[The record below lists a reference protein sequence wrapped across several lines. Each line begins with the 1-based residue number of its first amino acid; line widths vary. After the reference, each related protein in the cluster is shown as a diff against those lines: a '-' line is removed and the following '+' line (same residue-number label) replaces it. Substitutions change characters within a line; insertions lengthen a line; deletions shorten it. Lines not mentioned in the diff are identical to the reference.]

1 MAQTIAY
8 GRLVTTATTAKQTIL
23 TNTPAN
29 NLKLKTIVIAGYP
42 TTWSATEA
50 NLGTVYLTVGGV
62 DKMEFRLQNTD
73 NDTLAGIVV
82 IPLGNGLIFS
92 GSEAVVACV
101 TPAATTSFTWTCT
114 YFFDTV

>member
-1 MAQTIAY
+1 MSQTISY

-23 TNTPAN
+23 TATPAA

-42 TTWSATEA
+42 TVWSATEA

-82 IPLGNGLIFS
+82 IPLGDGLVFS
-92 GSEAVVACV
+92 GSEAVVVCV
-101 TPAATTSFTWTCT
+101 TPAAATSYTWAVT
-114 YFFDTV
+114 FFGDTV

>member
-23 TNTPAN
+23 TNTPAS

-42 TTWSATEA
+42 TVWSATEA
-50 NLGTVYLTVGGV
+50 NLGTIYLIVGGV

-82 IPLGNGLIFS
+82 IPLGNGLAFT
-92 GSEAVVACV
+92 GSEAVVVGV
-101 TPAATTSFTWTCT
+101 TPAAATSYTWTVT

>member
-8 GRLVTTATTAKQTIL
+8 GRLVTTAVTAKQTIL

-29 NLKLKTIVIAGYP
+29 TLKLKTIVIAGYP

-62 DKMEFRLQNTD
+62 DKMEFRIQNTD

-82 IPLGNGLIFS
+82 IPLGNGLVFS
-92 GSEAVVACV
+92 GAEAVVASV
-101 TPAATTSFTWTCT
+101 TPAATTSYTWTCT

>member
-8 GRLVTTATTAKQTIL
+8 GRLVTTATTAKQVIL
-23 TNTPAN
+23 TNTPAS

-82 IPLGNGLIFS
+82 IPLGNGLAFS
-92 GSEAVVACV
+92 GSEAVVVCV
-101 TPAATTSFTWTCT
+101 TPAATTSYTWTVT

>member
-1 MAQTIAY
+1 MAATISY
-8 GRLVTTATTAKQTIL
+8 GRLVTTAVTAKQTIL
-23 TNTPAN
+23 TNTPAS

-42 TTWSATEA
+42 TVWSATEA
-50 NLGTVYLTVGGV
+50 NLGTIYLQVAGV

-82 IPLGNGLIFS
+82 IPLGNGLAFT
-92 GSEAVVACV
+92 GSEAVIVCV
-101 TPAATTSFTWTCT
+101 TPAATTSYTWAVS

>member
-23 TNTPAN
+23 TNTPASS
-29 NLKLKTIVIAGYP
+29 LKLKTIVIAGYP

-50 NLGTVYLTVGGV
+50 NLGTIYLIVGGV

-82 IPLGNGLIFS
+82 IPLGNGLAFS
-92 GSEAVVACV
+92 GSEAVVVGV
-101 TPAATTSFTWTCT
+101 TPAATTSYTWTAS
-114 YFFDTV
+114 YFYDSI

>member
-1 MAQTIAY
+1 MAQTISY
-8 GRLVTTATTAKQTIL
+8 GRLVSTATTAKQTIL

-42 TTWSATEA
+42 TVWSATEA
-50 NLGTVYLTVGGV
+50 NLGTVYLQVGGV

-82 IPLGNGLIFS
+82 IPLGNGLLFS
-92 GSEAVVACV
+92 GSEAVDVKV
-101 TPAATTSFTWTCT
+101 TPAAATSYTWTAT
-114 YFFDTV
+114 FFYDTI

>member
-1 MAQTIAY
+1 MSQNIAY

-29 NLKLKTIVIAGYP
+29 TLKLKTIVIAGYP
-42 TTWSATEA
+42 TVWSATEA

-92 GSEAVVACV
+92 GAEAVAAVV
-101 TPAATTSFTWTCT
+101 TPAAATSYTWTCT
-114 YFFDTV
+114 FLFDTV

>member
-8 GRLVTTATTAKQTIL
+8 GRLATTAVTAKQTIL

-50 NLGTVYLTVGGV
+50 NLGTVYLQVGGV

-82 IPLGNGLIFS
+82 IPLGNGLLFS
-92 GSEAVVACV
+92 GSEAVDVKV
-101 TPAATTSFTWTCT
+101 TPAAATNFTWTAT
-114 YFFDTV
+114 MFFDTI

>member
-82 IPLGNGLIFS
+82 IPLGNGLLFN
-92 GSEAVVACV
+92 GSDAVVVSV
-101 TPAATTSFTWTCT
+101 TPAATTSYTWTCT

>member
-1 MAQTIAY
+1 MAQTINY

-29 NLKLKTIVIAGYP
+29 NLKLKTLVIAGYN
-42 TTWSATEA
+42 TVWSATEI
-50 NLGTVYLTVGGV
+50 NLGTVYLIVGGV

-82 IPLGNGLIFS
+82 IPLGNGLAFS
-92 GSEAVVACV
+92 GSEAVDVKV
-101 TPAATTSFTWTCT
+101 TPAAATSFTWTAT
-114 YFFDTV
+114 MFYDTV

>member
-8 GRLVTTATTAKQTIL
+8 GRLVSTATTAKQTIL
-23 TNTPAN
+23 TNTPAS

-50 NLGTVYLTVGGV
+50 NLGTVYLQVGGV

-82 IPLGNGLIFS
+82 IPLGNGLVFS
-92 GSEAVVACV
+92 GSESVDVKV
-101 TPAATTSFTWTCT
+101 TPAATTSYTWTAT
-114 YFFDTV
+114 MFFDTV

>member
-1 MAQTIAY
+1 MAATISY

-42 TTWSATEA
+42 TVWSATEA
-50 NLGTVYLTVGGV
+50 NLGTIYLQLDSV
-62 DKMEFRLQNTD
+62 DKMEFRIQNTD

-82 IPLGNGLIFS
+82 IPLGNGLVFG
-92 GSEAVVACV
+92 GSEAVSVKV
-101 TPAATTSFTWTCT
+101 TPAAATSYTWTVT

>member
-8 GRLVTTATTAKQTIL
+8 ARLVTTATTAKQTIL
-23 TNTPAN
+23 TNTPSN
-29 NLKLKTIVIAGYP
+29 TLKLKTIVIAGYP

-50 NLGTVYLTVGGV
+50 NLGTVYLTVGGA

-82 IPLGNGLIFS
+82 IPLGNGLIFT
-92 GSEAVVACV
+92 GSEAVVVSV
-101 TPAATTSFTWTCT
+101 TPAATTSYTWTCT

>member
-1 MAQTIAY
+1 MAATISY

-23 TNTPAN
+23 TNTPAS

-42 TTWSATEA
+42 TTWSATES
-50 NLGTVYLTVGGV
+50 NLGTVYLQVGGV

-82 IPLGNGLIFS
+82 IPLGNGLAFS
-92 GSEAVVACV
+92 GSEAVDVKV
-101 TPAATTSFTWTCT
+101 TPAAATSYTWTAT
-114 YFFDTV
+114 FFFDTV